1 MGKRDNCACGRKRED
16 GSCFTINE
24 LRTIAAA
31 IKRAR
36 GGVAVRGST
45 KRELYDGVLDAMSCD
60 GDRCL
65 TRAPDLPPDLR
76 DRLGEA
82 LVPLAPREWLKN
94 PTAWLSNFD
103 IEAKVREIVRN
114 KRQYLF
120 LGVFPMDAEHK
131 ERGDEGRCV
140 SQTLCEYHPVQA
152 RRKHPR
158 FAAVF
163 NTDYH
168 GLPGSHWVALMG
180 FVRKSDPRYGL
191 YYYDST
197 GKRPTGDVNELITR
211 LSSELREEDG
221 VDPPYLY
228 NDTQH
233 QSSNTECGMFCI
245 SFIDAMVNTRR
256 TFPDMCK
263 RMQSD
268 SEMIRR
274 RSVYFELPASGGG
287 GGANRKKKEKKKK
300 KQRGKV

>member
-1 MGKRDNCACGRKRED
+1 MDGGLKGKKKAADNCACGRKRED

-36 GGVAVRGST
+36 GGVAIPGRT
-45 KRELYDGVLDAMSCD
+45 KRELYEGVLDAMSCD

-65 TRAPDLPPDLR
+65 SEKPDLPPHLQARLR
-76 DRLGEA
+76 EA
-82 LVPLAPREWLKN
+82 LVPMAPREWLSN

-131 ERGDEGRCV
+131 ERGSDTRCV
-140 SQTLCEYHPVQA
+140 SQALCDYHPVAA
-152 RRKHPR
+152 RQKHSR

-180 FVRKSDPRYGL
+180 FVKRRDPRYGL

-197 GKRPTGDVNELITR
+197 GRRPTGDINQLITR
-211 LSSELREEDG
+211 LSGELKEADG
-221 VDPPYLY
+221 DEPPYLY

-256 TFPDMCK
+256 TFPEMCE
-263 RMQSD
+263 RMQGD
-268 SEMIRR
+268 AEMVRR
-274 RSVYFELPASGGG
+274 RSVYFELPVKGGKN
-287 GGANRKKKEKKKK
+287 ARK
-300 KQRGKV
+300 KQRR